1 MAAGVI
7 RIAQGRD
14 EVIEGTGEPSE
25 RMDPADLASCLEP
38 LHPDGFGWALSCCG
52 RDPEA
57 AQEVIQMTYLKIL
70 TGKARYDGR
79 SSVKTWLFSVI
90 RTTAAEH
97 RRARW
102 RDAIQ
107 RARWWRHRAEPARD
121 VGPESAAAGSERARL
136 LHDALGRLS
145 RRQREVLHLV
155 FYQGLTVE
163 SAAEVLGLAPGTARR
178 HYERGKS
185 RIRQLLPREARP

>member
-1 MAAGVI
+1 MVDDVL
-7 RIAQGRD
+7 RIARGSDDAVGADRM
-14 EVIEGTGEPSE
+14 EPVE
-25 RMDPADLASCLEP
+25 LASRLEP
-38 LHPDGFGWALSCCG
+38 LHPDGYGWALHCCG

-70 TGKARYDGR
+70 TGRARYDGR
-79 SSVKTWLFSVI
+79 SSAKTWLFSVI

-102 RDAIQ
+102 RDAI
-107 RARWWRHRAEPARD
+107 RLARWFRRRAEPAGD
-121 VGPESAAAGSERARL
+121 AGPEGALAGGERVKL

-163 SAAEVLGLAPGTARR
+163 RAAEVLGVAPGTARL

-185 RIRQLLPREARP
+185 RLRRLLPREARS